1 MDTAT
6 FKHKVPVQVRF
17 VDIDKLGH
25 VNNAVYL
32 SYFEMA
38 RVNYFDDLVG
48 KRVDWYTTGMILG
61 RSIVDYKVPVFLE
74 DKLFVYTA
82 VTRFGTKS
90 FDISNVLVKEKNGK
104 EEIASLATFTIVCY
118 SYESKSTIEIP
129 AEWKERIEEF
139 EGKKV

>member
-1 MDTAT
+1 MDLSQ
-6 FKHKVPVQVRF
+6 FKHKIPVQVRF

-38 RVNYFDDLVG
+38 RVNYFDELVG
-48 KRVDWYTTGMILG
+48 ERVNWYTTGMILG
-61 RSIVDYKVPVFLE
+61 RSVVDYKMPVFLD

-90 FDISNVLVKEKNGK
+90 FDISNILVKVKEGK
-104 EEIASLATFTIVCY
+104 EEIASTATFTIVCY
-118 SYESKSTIEIP
+118 NYESKSTIEIP
-129 AEWKERIEEF
+129 TEWKKQMEEF
-139 EGKKV
+139 EGTKN